1 MELRRTAICHE
12 CLNLLRRPKRTTRS
26 PLLAPIHHQTNRRP
40 ISAKAHNE
48 RLRAN
53 AKASPKSSGQFTTPV
68 LDSLFL
74 AARTANYTVSSQD
87 LNALHRRIL
96 DLSESALQSEGGK
109 LPDEQRLL
117 YVLEQFEALAQSL
130 IDGHTAESL
139 KNASSGTQN
148 NPTDP
153 TAAKPSSQSEDSMSA
168 TSALLGSVNSRSYPA
183 FITKAAVLHLISEK
197 AEFLLRHPHVFI
209 TPALLKAYVHLQ
221 SLLHQPASFPD
232 IFHLYA
238 HKPIPVPGSSTSTST
253 DKNKPPITFKPSHPT
268 KPSAAIPTPTA
279 NLALTT
285 AITTHS
291 LPLSLSII
299 NTTFS
304 TLAYR
309 RSKTLQH
316 LLLPGSLLTVSPL
329 AAYTLSTS
337 FSNWQNTMD
346 PSYATGVAFAGI
358 CTYVASVC
366 SIGYVAITTANDQ
379 MQRVT
384 WAQGVPLWERWV
396 REEER
401 AALDR
406 VALAWGFEG
415 LERRGEE
422 VGWEWEVLRE
432 EVGVRGCVL
441 DKSELMEGME

>member
-12 CLNLLRRPKRTTRS
+12 CLNLLRRPKRTIRS

-53 AKASPKSSGQFTTPV
+53 AKASPKPSGQFTTPV

-96 DLSESALQSEGGK
+96 DLSESALQSEAGK

-139 KNASSGTQN
+139 KNASNGTQN
-148 NPTDP
+148 NPSDP
-153 TAAKPSSQSEDSMSA
+153 TAAKSSPKTEDSMSA

-197 AEFLLRHPHVFI
+197 AESLLRHPHVFI
-209 TPALLKAYVHLQ
+209 TPALLKAYVSLQ

-232 IFHLYA
+232 IFDLYA
-238 HKPIPVPGSSTSTST
+238 HKPIPVPPSGASGGSGSA
-253 DKNKPPITFKPSHPT
+253 ITFKPARPT
-268 KPSAAIPTPTA
+268 NPSAAIPTPTA
-279 NLALTT
+279 SLALTT
-285 AITTHS
+285 ALTTHS
-291 LPLSLSII
+291 LPLALSII

-304 TLAYR
+304 TPAYR
-309 RSKTLQH
+309 RAKTLQH

-329 AAYTLSTS
+329 AAYTLSS
-337 FSNWQNTMD
+337 HFSSWQNTMD

-358 CTYVASVC
+358 CTYVASVA

-406 VALAWGFEG
+406 VAVKWGFEDV
-415 LERRGEE
+415 ERRGEE

>member
-12 CLNLLRRPKRTTRS
+12 CLNLLRRPKRNPRS

-53 AKASPKSSGQFTTPV
+53 AKASPKPSGQFTTPV

-87 LNALHRRIL
+87 LNDLHRRIL
-96 DLSESALQSEGGK
+96 DLSESALQSDAGK

-117 YVLEQFEALAQSL
+117 YVLEQFEALAQTL

-139 KNASSGTQN
+139 KNASNGTQT

-153 TAAKPSSQSEDSMSA
+153 TAAKTSTSQSEDSMSA

-197 AEFLLRHPHVFI
+197 AESLLRHPHVFI

-232 IFHLYA
+232 IFDLYA
-238 HKPIPVPGSSTSTST
+238 HKPIPVPGGGSNP
-253 DKNKPPITFKPSHPT
+253 DKNQPTITFKPARPT
-268 KPSAAIPTPTA
+268 NPSAAIPTPTA
-279 NLALTT
+279 SLALTT

-291 LPLSLSII
+291 LLLSLSII

-304 TLAYR
+304 TPAYR

-337 FSNWQNTMD
+337 FSSWQNTMD
-346 PSYATGVAFAGI
+346 PTYATGVAFAGI

-415 LERRGEE
+415 TERRGEE

-432 EVGVRGCVL
+432 EVGLRGCVL
-441 DKSELMEGME
+441 DRSELMEGME

>member
-26 PLLAPIHHQTNRRP
+26 PLLAPIHHQTNRRL

-53 AKASPKSSGQFTTPV
+53 AKASPKPSGQFTTPV

-74 AARTANYTVSSQD
+74 AARTANYTVSSHD

-96 DLSESALQSEGGK
+96 DLSESALQSAPGK

-117 YVLEQFEALAQSL
+117 YVLEQFEALARTL

-139 KNASSGTQN
+139 KNASNGTQN

-153 TAAKPSSQSEDSMSA
+153 TAAKKSPSQSEDSMSA

-197 AEFLLRHPHVFI
+197 AESLLRHPHVFI

-232 IFHLYA
+232 IFDLYA
-238 HKPIPVPGSSTSTST
+238 HKPIPVPGGGSNP
-253 DKNKPPITFKPSHPT
+253 DKNQPTITFKPARPT
-268 KPSAAIPTPTA
+268 NPSAAIPTPTA
-279 NLALTT
+279 SLALTT

-291 LPLSLSII
+291 LLLSLSII

-304 TLAYR
+304 TPAYR

-337 FSNWQNTMD
+337 FSSWQNTMD
-346 PSYATGVAFAGI
+346 PTYATGVAFAGI

-415 LERRGEE
+415 TERRGEE

-432 EVGVRGCVL
+432 EVGLRGCVL
-441 DKSELMEGME
+441 DRSELMEGME

>member
-53 AKASPKSSGQFTTPV
+53 AKASPKPSGQFTTPV

-96 DLSESALQSEGGK
+96 DLSESALQSEAAK

-117 YVLEQFEALAQSL
+117 YVLEQFEALAQTL

-139 KNASSGTQN
+139 KNASNGTQN

-153 TAAKPSSQSEDSMSA
+153 TAAKTSTSQSEDSVSA

-197 AEFLLRHPHVFI
+197 AESLLRHPHVFI

-232 IFHLYA
+232 IFDLYA
-238 HKPIPVPGSSTSTST
+238 HKPIPVPGGGSHT
-253 DKNKPPITFKPSHPT
+253 DKNKPAITFKPARPT
-268 KPSAAIPTPTA
+268 NPSAAIPTPTA
-279 NLALTT
+279 SLALTT

-304 TLAYR
+304 TPAYR

-329 AAYTLSTS
+329 AAYTLSS
-337 FSNWQNTMD
+337 HFSSWQNTMD

-415 LERRGEE
+415 VERRG
-422 VGWEWEVLRE
+422 R
-432 EVGVRGCVL
+432 R
-441 DKSELMEGME
+441 SELMEGME

>member
-53 AKASPKSSGQFTTPV
+53 AKASPKPSGQFTTPV

-87 LNALHRRIL
+87 LNDLHRRIL
-96 DLSESALQSEGGK
+96 DLSESALQSDAGK

-117 YVLEQFEALAQSL
+117 YVLEQFEALAQTL

-139 KNASSGTQN
+139 KNASNGTQT

-153 TAAKPSSQSEDSMSA
+153 TAAKTSTSQSEDSMSA

-197 AEFLLRHPHVFI
+197 AESLLRHPHVFI

-232 IFHLYA
+232 IFDLYA
-238 HKPIPVPGSSTSTST
+238 HKPIPVPGGGSNP
-253 DKNKPPITFKPSHPT
+253 DKNQPTITFKPARPT
-268 KPSAAIPTPTA
+268 NPSAAIPTPTA
-279 NLALTT
+279 SLALTT

-291 LPLSLSII
+291 LLLSLSII

-304 TLAYR
+304 TPAYR

-337 FSNWQNTMD
+337 FSSWQNTMD
-346 PSYATGVAFAGI
+346 PTYATGVAFAGI

-415 LERRGEE
+415 TERRGEE

-432 EVGVRGCVL
+432 EVGLRGCVL
-441 DKSELMEGME
+441 DRSELMEGME

>member
-53 AKASPKSSGQFTTPV
+53 AKASPKPSGQFTTPV

-96 DLSESALQSEGGK
+96 DLSESALQSEAAK

-117 YVLEQFEALAQSL
+117 YVLEQFEALAQTL

-139 KNASSGTQN
+139 KNASNGTQN

-153 TAAKPSSQSEDSMSA
+153 TAAKTSTSQSEDSVSA

-197 AEFLLRHPHVFI
+197 AESLLRHPHVFI

-232 IFHLYA
+232 IFDLYA
-238 HKPIPVPGSSTSTST
+238 HKPIPVPGGGSHT
-253 DKNKPPITFKPSHPT
+253 DKNKPAITFKPARPT
-268 KPSAAIPTPTA
+268 NPSAAIPTPTA
-279 NLALTT
+279 SLALTT

-304 TLAYR
+304 TPAYR

-329 AAYTLSTS
+329 AAYTLSS
-337 FSNWQNTMD
+337 HFSSWQNTMD

-415 LERRGEE
+415 VERRGEE
-422 VGWEWEVLRE
+422 E
-432 EVGVRGCVL
+432 
-441 DKSELMEGME
+441 